1 MDFIVNNEPIIRLSA
16 FIGIFGLMAL
26 LEIWLPRRARSK
38 IDGKPVK
45 AGRWLSHGALTIV
58 NSVTLRLIFPAAAV
72 GTAAY
77 AEANGWGLFN
87 VFDAP
92 LVIAFAI
99 SFLILDFSVW
109 LEHWASHKLPILWRI
124 HKMHH
129 ADVDLDVT
137 SALRFHPLEIILSM
151 VWKAAI
157 VVALGAP
164 AFAVLLF
171 EVVLNGMAMFNHS
184 NVKLPLA
191 LDRIIRPIF
200 VTPDMHRIHHSVHS
214 IETDS
219 NYGFNFAFWDRIFKT
234 YTADPKDGQE
244 NMTIGLNEHQNRK
257 PVNLLWSL
265 VLPFLKIRKS

>member
-1 MDFIVNNEPIIRLSA
+1 M
-16 FIGIFGLMAL
+16 
-26 LEIWLPRRARSK
+26 
-38 IDGKPVK
+38 
-45 AGRWLSHGALTIV
+45 
-58 NSVTLRLIFPAAAV
+58 IFPAAAV
-72 GTAAY
+72 GTAVY

-87 VFDAP
+87 VFDVP
-92 LVIAFAI
+92 LLIAFAI
-99 SFLILDFSVW
+99 SFLVLDFSVW

-137 SALRFHPLEIILSM
+137 SALRFHPLEIVLSM
-151 VWKAAI
+151 VWKAAV

-200 VTPDMHRIHHSVHS
+200 VLSLIHISEPTRPLYISYAV
-214 IETDS
+214 
-219 NYGFNFAFWDRIFKT
+219 FC
-234 YTADPKDGQE
+234 
-244 NMTIGLNEHQNRK
+244 L
-257 PVNLLWSL
+257 
-265 VLPFLKIRKS
+265 

>member
-1 MDFIVNNEPIIRLSA
+1 MAA
-16 FIGIFGLMAL
+16 FFGIFAAMAL
-26 LEIWLPRRARSK
+26 WEIMLPRRTKSVVE
-38 IDGKPVK
+38 GKPVK
-45 AGRWLSHGALTIV
+45 ASRWLSHGALTVI

-72 GTAAY
+72 GAALY
-77 AEANGWGLFN
+77 AEESGLGLFHIL
-87 VFDAP
+87 DAP
-92 LVIAFAI
+92 LLVAFI
-99 SFLILDFSVW
+99 LSFLILDFAVW

-184 NVKLPLA
+184 NVKMPLW
-191 LDRIIRPIF
+191 LDRVVRQVF
-200 VTPDMHRIHHSVHS
+200 VTPDMHRIHHSVHNE
-214 IETDS
+214 ETDS
-219 NYGFNFAFWDRIFKT
+219 NYGFNFAFWDRLFNT
-234 YTADPKDGQE
+234 YTVEPRDGQTS
-244 NMTIGLNEHQNRK
+244 MVIGLNEHQDRK
-257 PVNLLWSL
+257 PVNLLWNL
-265 VLPFLKIRKS
+265 VLPFQKIGQRRP